1 MHIYIAPPTH
11 VLTLP
16 DCYPVTQQ
24 ASHSLPHIP
33 PFHHGFA
40 VPAPNISGPCQLCLS
55 ARQLIRVIMIMSFH
69 VTMITRFHVTMIMRF
84 HVIMIMRFY
93 VTEGFSTV
101 YNIYAMHSHALA

>member
-1 MHIYIAPPTH
+1 
-11 VLTLP
+11 
-16 DCYPVTQQ
+16 
-24 ASHSLPHIP
+24 
-33 PFHHGFA
+33 
-40 VPAPNISGPCQLCLS
+40 
-55 ARQLIRVIMIMSFH
+55 MIMSFH